1 MGPPAAVRPP
11 DIRFSIAERLPVIRF
26 SAAARLPAARFPDAA
41 PHHAG
46 KLYVQDLLDGG
57 IVLLEQVIRRFS
69 AAARL
74 PASWP
79 VYASRPSLPR
89 TAGPGLPPAPAGRP
103 VLPSSAP
110 ALERLGKAVSESAP
124 MPALFRRCLLRL
136 LSLSSSCPN
145 PFSKSRFIRPSSFPH
160 AAPRRVSWPRQAS

>member
-41 PHHAG
+41 RLPAA
-46 KLYVQDLLDGG
+46 L
-57 IVLLEQVIRRFS
+57 FS

-124 MPALFRRCLLRL
+124 MPALSRRCLLRL

-160 AAPRRVSWPRQAS
+160 GAPGRVPYHAMLHRSILNVYGMHINMHFY

>member
-41 PHHAG
+41 RLPAA
-46 KLYVQDLLDGG
+46 L
-57 IVLLEQVIRRFS
+57 FS

-124 MPALFRRCLLRL
+124 MPALSRRCLLRL

-145 PFSKSRFIRPSSFPH
+145 PFSKSRFIRPSSFHHVNQALNTHKQPRPSCPQTVSGH
-160 AAPRRVSWPRQAS
+160 A

>member
-41 PHHAG
+41 RLPAA
-46 KLYVQDLLDGG
+46 L
-57 IVLLEQVIRRFS
+57 FS

-110 ALERLGKAVSESAP
+110 ALERLEKAVSESAP
-124 MPALFRRCLLRL
+124 MPALSRRCLLRL

>member
-41 PHHAG
+41 RLPAA
-46 KLYVQDLLDGG
+46 L
-57 IVLLEQVIRRFS
+57 FS

-124 MPALFRRCLLRL
+124 MPALSRRCLLRL

-145 PFSKSRFIRPSSFPH
+145 PFSKSRFIRPSSFH
-160 AAPRRVSWPRQAS
+160 HVNQALIIHKQPRSPDPQTVSGHG